1 MSRIGNR
8 KLVIPEGV
16 TITEE
21 NNVVTV
27 KGPKGTIS
35 RTVSDCVDVKVGI
48 SQPHKGICRED
59 GIYHEHPHIVIYG

>member
-27 KGPKGTIS
+27 KGPKGPPNL
-35 RTVSDCVDVKVGI
+35 RGLY
-48 SQPHKGICRED
+48 RRLD
-59 GIYHEHPHIVIYG
+59 GHWHQGPNQGHHGGRPRL